1 MIRTEYV
8 KPMAEVISLYTDEL
22 LEGGFHARSGIN
34 GQLDPGTDEPDPED
48 NTSGIDDQDP

>member
-22 LEGGFHARSGIN
+22 LEGGFHAGSPIHGH
-34 GQLDPGTDEPDPED
+34 LDPANDEPDPED
-48 NTSGIDDQDP
+48 NTGGIDDQDP